1 MKPFERAVLHIGGEK
16 TGSTS
21 LQHRLDLSRELL
33 EQQGFYQPTTG
44 AHAGNCW
51 GFAAIGQYHPK
62 HSMHHQMTQATKSHE
77 EAVEELINAYKAELA
92 NARAKCDTLL
102 VSSEHL
108 QTVVDLRGIRRLL
121 EWLATIAKQID
132 VVYVIRRQDQIIQSL
147 FSTALRNG
155 ALMEPLVKHKT
166 IARME
171 NKRLNH
177 WTAITQ
183 YLAFPYIV
191 PITIKPVR
199 YRPPSDADAFEE
211 ELSDALGIPSN
222 LPRSMEQK
230 NLSLDADAVRFLA
243 TLTHPEMRNEIQCG
257 SNQLGEIIDTL
268 EKTHNG
274 RKFDMPNHWAREA
287 MLPFGL
293 SNQRTSQAFLDDG
306 YPLFTEEG
314 FRMYPRMDSLTI
326 AMSRDEFFGFI
337 SQREGLRETY
347 GELSMGP
354 TSDVFDRIKD
364 LMTISSE

>member
-1 MKPFERAVLHIGGEK
+1 MKLFERTVLHIGGEK

-33 EQQGFYQPTTG
+33 EQNGFYLPKTG
-44 AHAGNCW
+44 THAGNCW

-62 HSMHHQMTQATKSHE
+62 YSMHHQMTQAAQSHE
-77 EAVEELINAYKAELA
+77 EAVEELMDAYKAEFA
-92 NARAKCDTLL
+92 DARADCDTLL

-121 EWLATIAKQID
+121 EWLATITKQIN

-155 ALMEPLVKHKT
+155 ALMEPLVQHKT
-166 IARME
+166 VARME

-183 YLAFPYIV
+183 YLAFPHIV

-199 YRPPSDADAFEE
+199 YRPLSDADTFEE

-243 TLTHPEMRNEIQCG
+243 TLTHPEMRKEMQCG
-257 SNQLGEIIDTL
+257 DNQLGEIIDTL

-274 RKFDMPNHWAREA
+274 RKFHMPNHWAREA

-306 YPLFTEEG
+306 YPLFTQEG

-326 AMSRDEFFGFI
+326 AMSREEFFDFI
-337 SQREGLRETY
+337 TGREGLRETY
-347 GELSMGP
+347 GELSMDLANAP
-354 TSDVFDRIKD
+354 FDRIKE

>member
-1 MKPFERAVLHIGGEK
+1 MKLFERAVLHIGGEK

-21 LQHRLDLSRELL
+21 LQHRLDVSRETL
-33 EQQGFYQPTTG
+33 EQNGFYLPKTG
-44 AHAGNCW
+44 THLGNCW
-51 GFAAIGQYHPK
+51 GFAAIGRYQPK
-62 HSMHHQMTQATKSHE
+62 FSMHHQMTQKTQSHE
-77 EAVEELINAYKAELA
+77 EAIEELIDAYKAEFA
-92 NARAKCDTLL
+92 NARADCDTLL

-121 EWLATIAKQID
+121 EWLSTITKHID

-155 ALMEPLVKHKT
+155 ALIEPLVQHKT
-166 IARME
+166 VARIE

-183 YLAFPYIV
+183 YLVFPHVV

-199 YRPPSDADAFEE
+199 YRPLSDVDKFEE
-211 ELSDALGIPSN
+211 ELSDALGIPNN

-243 TLTHPEMRNEIQCG
+243 TLTHPEMRNEIQCAG
-257 SNQLGEIIDTL
+257 NQLGEIIETL

-287 MLPFGL
+287 MLPFGP
-293 SNQRTSQAFLDDG
+293 SNQRTSQGFLDDG
-306 YPLFTEEG
+306 YPLFTQEG
-314 FRMYPRMDSLTI
+314 FRMYPQTDNLTI
-326 AMSRDEFFGFI
+326 AMCKEEFFGFI
-337 SQREGLRETY
+337 TEREGLREAY
-347 GELSMGP
+347 GDLSMDLV
-354 TSDVFDRIKD
+354 SDPFDRIKS